1 MSHNTLELTSQNF
14 DKEVTKSS
22 VPVLADFWADWCG
35 PCKALTPVIEEIAK
49 ESAGKFKVVK
59 VNVDDSPQLATKWD
73 VMNIPTLILFKSG
86 KEAQRLVGYMSKT
99 KILAAINS
107 AL

>member
-1 MSHNTLELTSQNF
+1 VSHNTLELTSQNF